1 MSLVIKPLSP
11 ALGAEIVGVDLRK
24 ELPKQT
30 VADIVDAWH
39 QHLVV
44 VFRNQSLSED
54 DLYLIMTGPPDA
66 VVREYQALLKMDGV
80 DLRFSDEGMRSIAQY
95 CLRRR
100 TGARSLR
107 TIVEEICHDVM
118 FEAPERKG
126 ETVTI
131 DAQAVESHLERLDGV
146 IERDE

>member
-1 MSLVIKPLSP
+1 MCIR
-11 ALGAEIVGVDLRK
+11 DR
-24 ELPKQT
+24 
-30 VADIVDAWH
+30 
-39 QHLVV
+39 
-44 VFRNQSLSED
+44 D
-54 DLYLIMTGPPDA
+54 DLYLIMSGPPDA
-66 VVREYQALLKMDGV
+66 VVREYQALLKIDGV
-80 DLRFSDEGMRSIAQY
+80 ELRFSEPALRAIAAY

-131 DAQAVESHLERLDGV
+131 DAATIASHLDQMGGTV
-146 IERDE
+146 GSTASGK

>member
-1 MSLVIKPLSP
+1 MCIR
-11 ALGAEIVGVDLRK
+11 DR
-24 ELPKQT
+24 
-30 VADIVDAWH
+30 
-39 QHLVV
+39 
-44 VFRNQSLSED
+44 
-54 DLYLIMTGPPDA
+54 IMTGPPDA

-80 DLRFSDEGMRSIAQY
+80 DLRFDDKGLRAIAQY

-126 ETVTI
+126 ETVTVDEASI
-131 DAQAVESHLERLDGV
+131 AAHLDRLAVSYTHLTLPTS
-146 IERDE
+146 

>member
-39 QHLVV
+39 QHLIV

-54 DLYLIMTGPPDA
+54 DQIGFA
-66 VVREYQALLKMDGV
+66 KHFGALAAAYSAAG
-80 DLRFSDEGMRSIAQY
+80 GTQRSVA
-95 CLRRR
+95 
-100 TGARSLR
+100 
-107 TIVEEICHDVM
+107 
-118 FEAPERKG
+118 
-126 ETVTI
+126 
-131 DAQAVESHLERLDGV
+131 
-146 IERDE
+146 